1 MIESKKFSMKLLKV
15 KNISLNFRI
24 QKFSQHKSDL
34 KVEKVK
40 KFQRNYLESEKF
52 FPKFSK
58 GKISKT

>member
-1 MIESKKFSMKLLKV
+1 MT
-15 KNISLNFRI
+15 
-24 QKFSQHKSDL
+24 QKTLSDL

-52 FPKFSK
+52 FPKPKFSK